1 MSFLFADIKLTT
13 SSPSLD
19 VPCTEGQFRCKNG
32 LCIAA
37 SLVCNY
43 QKDCVDGDD
52 ERQSCPPPECENG
65 QLSCGQYVFNQTY
78 CYPAHYKCDMNV
90 DCFDGSDES
99 ECSKYND
106 DKRKK
111 SALMSFYV
119 RVFVPIH

>member
-1 MSFLFADIKLTT
+1 MLASIVRFSGLTLLCVVFFSITDIKLTT
-13 SSPSLD
+13 TSPSLD

-43 QKDCVDGDD
+43 QKDCVEGED

-78 CYPAHYKCDMNV
+78 CYPAHFKCDMNV

-99 ECSKYND
+99 ECSK
-106 DKRKK
+106 
-111 SALMSFYV
+111 
-119 RVFVPIH
+119 